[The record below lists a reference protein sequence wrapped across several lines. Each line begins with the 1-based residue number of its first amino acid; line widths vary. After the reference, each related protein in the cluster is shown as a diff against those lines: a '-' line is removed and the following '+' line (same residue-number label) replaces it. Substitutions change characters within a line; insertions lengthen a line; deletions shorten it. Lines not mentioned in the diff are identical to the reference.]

1 MGTDWICTA
10 RPREGHEA
18 EYARLRAVALAEL
31 DLLEGFDSANWYSE
45 RHRVD
50 GEELAA
56 VLRLHEISV
65 YPGET
70 WTAFLGELWEE
81 ARETVRRRGEI
92 PLPGEDRALLALPG
106 IQEVLASLA
115 TRFEA
120 DFQFPDQLHYHIHDY
135 LTGLLGD
142 CRWRLTRFTSRELH
156 LFRIGWDHG
165 FVWRRYDLAPG
176 IYDVGEPIPSGGATA
191 EQARAG
197 AVRIREQVCKA
208 LRRIVPALRSL
219 DDAGIEAEF
228 ARWSEFRWRVSEG
241 RLEFCPIEQP
251 AWVDTLDELDAPHPN
266 EKDRALFSFAR
277 HSVEKALDA
286 FGTARWMEFWGSRG
300 HGFVVS

>member
-1 MGTDWICTA
+1 MGIDWIRTP

-31 DLLEGFDSANWYSE
+31 DLLKGFDSADWYDE
-45 RHRVD
+45 RHELD
-50 GEELAA
+50 GEALAA

-70 WTAFLGELWEE
+70 WTAFLDELWEE
-81 ARETVRRRGEI
+81 ARETVRQRGHI
-92 PLPGEDRALLALPG
+92 PLPDEDRALLALPG

-115 TRFEA
+115 IRLKA
-120 DFQFPDQLHYHIHDY
+120 DFLFPEQFQLHIHDY
-135 LTGLLGD
+135 FRDLLGD

-156 LFRIGWDHG
+156 LLSSGWDHG

-176 IYDVGEPIPSGGATA
+176 IWDVGEPYPTVGMTA
-191 EQARAG
+191 EEARAA
-197 AVRIREQVCKA
+197 AVRIREQVCGA
-208 LRRIVPALRSL
+208 LRRIVPALGSL
-219 DDAGIEAEF
+219 DDAGIEAEVT
-228 ARWSEFRWRVSEG
+228 RWSEFRWRVSYEM
-241 RLEFCPIEQP
+241 LECCPIEQP
-251 AWVDTLDELDAPHPN
+251 AWVDTLDELDAPHPDN
-266 EKDRALFSFAR
+266 KDPALFSFAR
-277 HSVEKALDA
+277 HSVEKAIDA

>member
-1 MGTDWICTA
+1 MGIDWIRTP

-31 DLLEGFDSANWYSE
+31 DSLEGFDSANWYAE
-45 RHRVD
+45 RHGLD
-50 GEELAA
+50 GEALAA

-70 WTAFLGELWEE
+70 WKAFLGELWDE
-81 ARETVRRRGEI
+81 ARETERQRGEI
-92 PLPGEDRALLALPG
+92 PLPEEDRALLALPE

-120 DFQFPDQLHYHIHDY
+120 EFRFPEQFQLHIHDY
-135 LTGLLGD
+135 FRDLLGD

-156 LFRIGWDHG
+156 LFCSGWDHG

-176 IYDVGEPIPSGGATA
+176 IWDVGEPYPTVGATA
-191 EQARAG
+191 EEARAA
-197 AVRIREQVCKA
+197 AVQIREQVCTA

-219 DDAGIEAEF
+219 DDAGIEAEVT
-228 ARWSEFRWRVSEG
+228 RWSEFRWRASYG
-241 RLEFCPIEQP
+241 MLECCPIEQP
-251 AWVDTLDELDAPHPN
+251 AWVDTLDELDAPHPDL
-266 EKDRALFSFAR
+266 KDRALFSFAR
-277 HSVEKALDA
+277 HSVEKAIDA

-300 HGFVVS
+300 HGFVVA

>member
-1 MGTDWICTA
+1 MGIDWIRTP

-18 EYARLRAVALAEL
+18 EYARLRAVALAHLE
-31 DLLEGFDSANWYSE
+31 LLEGFDSADWYRE
-45 RHRVD
+45 RHGLD
-50 GEELAA
+50 GVELAA

-70 WTAFLGELWEE
+70 WKAFLGELWDE
-81 ARETVRRRGEI
+81 ARETVRQRGEI
-92 PLPGEDRALLALPG
+92 PLPQEDHALLALPE

-120 DFQFPDQLHYHIHDY
+120 DFRFPDQLHDHIHDY
-135 LTGLLGD
+135 LRDLLGD

-156 LFRIGWDHG
+156 LLRIGWDHG

-176 IYDVGEPIPSGGATA
+176 MYDGGFVPARGATA
-191 EQARAG
+191 EEARSA
-197 AVRIREQVCKA
+197 ARHTRERVCEA

-228 ARWSEFRWRVSEG
+228 TRWSEFRWRVSEG
-241 RLEFCPIEQP
+241 VLECCPIEQP
-251 AWVDTLDELDAPHPN
+251 AWVDTLDQLDAPDPD
-266 EKDRALFSFAR
+266 EKDPALFSFAR
-277 HSVEKALDA
+277 HSVEKAIDA

-300 HGFVVS
+300 HGFVVA